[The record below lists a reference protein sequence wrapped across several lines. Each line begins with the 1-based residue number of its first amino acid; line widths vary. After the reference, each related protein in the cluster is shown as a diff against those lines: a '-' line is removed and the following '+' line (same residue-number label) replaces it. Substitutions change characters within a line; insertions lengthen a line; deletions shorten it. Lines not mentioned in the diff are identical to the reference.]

1 MEDYHALT
9 SSLNQAWSSIVGDS
23 GDKELRAVFLLGD
36 LITGS
41 EAGFPIPWAG
51 QDKQWLKK
59 HYTGFERKARE
70 GDDEFVDLLNEI
82 RERED
87 LRDALE

>member
-23 GDKELRAVFLLGD
+23 GDNELRAVFLLGD

-41 EAGFPIPWAG
+41 EAGFPIPSAG
-51 QDKQWLKK
+51 QDKQWLKE
-59 HYTGFERKARE
+59 HHGGFERKARE
-70 GDDEFVDLLNEI
+70 GDDEFVDLLKEI
-82 RERED
+82 RERKD